1 MTGPS
6 FAAPEWGTGPNHDQA
21 ARARALLD
29 LYSAGGTLAARVPV
43 GACAL
48 VLQEA
53 AAAGVEPTPEDVA
66 RMRREY
72 EAAM

>member
-1 MTGPS
+1 MTHLS
-6 FAAPEWGTGPNHDQA
+6 FAAPEWRASLEREQA

-29 LYSAGGTLAARVPV
+29 LYAEGGVLAGRIPV

-53 AAAGVEPTPEDVA
+53 AVAGIEPSPAEVA
-66 RMRREY
+66 QMRREY
-72 EAAM
+72 EAN

>member
-1 MTGPS
+1 VGRRPRTRASG
-6 FAAPEWGTGPNHDQA
+6 
-21 ARARALLD
+21 ARALLD
-29 LYSAGGTLAARVPV
+29 LYAAGGVLAVRIPV

-72 EAAM
+72 EAA

>member
-1 MTGPS
+1 MTHPS
-6 FAAPEWGTGPNHDQA
+6 IAAPEWGVGLDHEQA

-29 LYSAGGTLAARVPV
+29 LYAEGGVLAARMPV

-53 AAAGVEPTPEDVA
+53 AAAGVEPTPDDVA
-66 RMRREY
+66 RARREY
-72 EAAM
+72 GAT

>member
-1 MTGPS
+1 MTDLG
-6 FAAPEWGTGPNHDQA
+6 FAAPEWRAGSEHEQA

-29 LYSAGGTLAARVPV
+29 LYAEGGVLSVRIPV

-48 VLQEA
+48 ALQEA
-53 AAAGVEPTPEDVA
+53 AEAGVAPSPDEVA

-72 EAAM
+72 EAT